1 MKYKLFFLTIVF
13 AAAAFVARA
22 NTGPCT
28 NGEDTKK
35 TDIAGGVIHTETKK
49 PLVNVSVTAYSASKK
64 EKVVYTDANG
74 YYSFDDLRAGT
85 YKLVF
90 EKSGF
95 KKVTKDKVV
104 IRGDE
109 GSMLNIEMDEETEFP
124 IIPGQILFS
133 DF

>member
-1 MKYKLFFLTIVF
+1 ML
-13 AAAAFVARA
+13 A
-22 NTGPCT
+22 
-28 NGEDTKK
+28 
-35 TDIAGGVIHTETKK
+35 VIH
-49 PLVNVSVTAYSASKK
+49 LVTSS
-64 EKVVYTDANG
+64 
-74 YYSFDDLRAGT
+74 RA
-85 YKLVF
+85 LINWFF

>member
-1 MKYKLFFLTIVF
+1 MKRKLLLLALIFSGTALVS
-13 AAAAFVARA
+13 RA
-22 NTGPCT
+22 NAGPG
-28 NGEDTKK
+28 NGEDCTKK
-35 TDIAGGVIHTETKK
+35 DIGGGVVHADTRK
-49 PLVNVSVTAYSASKK
+49 PLSNVVVTAYTNSKK
-64 EKVVYTDANG
+64 EKAVTTDNTG
-74 YYSFDDLRAGT
+74 NYSFNDLKPGT